1 MKLRIEID
9 VAKCMGQGQC
19 NYWAPATFALGDDG
33 IAYSTLAQPGVENL
47 DTDEAVILGAQGCP
61 TRAIALWR
69 GEERVV

>member
-33 IAYSTLAQPGVENL
+33 IAQVIGDNAN
-47 DTDEAVILGAQGCP
+47 TDSEESIVLGAQGCP
-61 TRAIALWR
+61 TRAISVWR
-69 GEERVV
+69 ENERLV